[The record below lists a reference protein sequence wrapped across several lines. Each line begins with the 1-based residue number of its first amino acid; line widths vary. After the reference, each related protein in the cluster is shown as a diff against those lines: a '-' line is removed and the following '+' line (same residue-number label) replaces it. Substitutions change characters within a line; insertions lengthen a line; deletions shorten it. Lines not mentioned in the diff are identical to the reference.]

1 MRPRDRARTRL
12 RPAALA
18 VLAIAGAAFVLLP
31 ALSAAAAPS
40 ASQIR
45 PFASGC
51 AAGPGGNGVSANVTW
66 NGVNVCPY
74 SSASSALGVDF
85 SKTEDLHFNWSSS
98 PGSAVSVYDARLQ
111 MFYFGFALQ
120 TRDQFVTPPQTG
132 GGSFD
137 MNWTPGVLTYV
148 LEGLYKLTASLEAP
162 NGTTVWSEDFFVRA
176 SAPYSVLAVLP
187 ILLLAIAI
195 YEVYALATAGRH
207 AVPSRRPPAPP
218 PPEPPDTTAEPEP
231 PTEPEPPP
239 DEEANPSEAESA
251 PGPEEEIA

>member
-1 MRPRDRARTRL
+1 ML
-12 RPAALA
+12 SISL
-18 VLAIAGAAFVLLP
+18 AAFVLLP
-31 ALSAAAAPS
+31 ALAPAVAPS
-40 ASQIR
+40 ASPIR

-85 SKTEDLHFNWSSS
+85 SKTEDLHFTWSAV
-98 PGSAVSVYDARLQ
+98 PGSAASVYDARLQ

-176 SAPYSVLAVLP
+176 NAPYSVLAVLP
-187 ILLLAIAI
+187 LLLLAIAI
-195 YEVYALATAGRH
+195 YEVYALVTAGRH
-207 AVPSRRPPAPP
+207 AVPARRPPSPP
-218 PPEPPDTTAEPEP
+218 APEPSDAPAA
-231 PTEPEPPP
+231 PEPPP
-239 DEEANPSEAESA
+239 EEEVNPTEDQSA
-251 PGPEEEIA
+251 TGPEEGAT